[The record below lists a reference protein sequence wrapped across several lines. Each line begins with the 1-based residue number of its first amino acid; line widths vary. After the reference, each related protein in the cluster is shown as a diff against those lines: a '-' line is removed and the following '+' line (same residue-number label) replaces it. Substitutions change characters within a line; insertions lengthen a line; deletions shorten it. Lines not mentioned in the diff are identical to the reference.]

1 MYNLSSE
8 FDGLPLVFIRYNPDS
23 YRVDGKVAKTPDQ
36 QRHDTLIRWVN
47 KCIQDV
53 PESGIWVKYLFYD
66 DYKES
71 DISFK
76 KITEDDFSL
85 EDFI

>member
-1 MYNLSSE
+1 M
-8 FDGLPLVFIRYNPDS
+8 FII

-36 QRHDTLIRWVN
+36 QRHDTLIRWVK

-66 DYKES
+66 DYMES
-71 DISFK
+71 NVLFK
-76 KITEDDFSL
+76 KITEEDFSP